1 MPHGCFDVY
10 GAIILGRSRIRL
22 ERHKMKGYLVVNHF
36 LMSAKFEELYGWLK
50 NAADKIGMELIIKT
64 NVDLMTCLGAGVKKE
79 ADIDF
84 VLFWDKDIKLARLL
98 EARGYRVFNS
108 AESIGVCDDKAL
120 THIALEK
127 ANIPMPKTWF
137 SPMTYE
143 NIGYTDIDFLA
154 SVEECLGYPMVVKEC
169 CGSFGQQVY
178 LCQNREEVKQYLG
191 RNVIFQ
197 EYLASSFGRDLRL
210 QVVGGRVITAMY
222 RYSENGDFR
231 ANISNGGKMKPYHWT
246 KEQEELAVRSTK
258 AIGLDFAGVDILFGE
273 QEEPIVCEVNSNA
286 HFKNIYDCTGVN
298 TAEYILKYVKKTI

>member
-1 MPHGCFDVY
+1 
-10 GAIILGRSRIRL
+10 
-22 ERHKMKGYLVVNHF
+22 MKGYLVVNHF
-36 LMSAKFEELYGWLK
+36 LRSEKFEELYGWLVR
-50 NAADKIGMELIIKT
+50 AADKLKMELVIRT
-64 NVDLMTCLGAGVKKE
+64 NVDLMSCMGDGVGKE
-79 ADIDF
+79 EDIHF

-108 AESIGVCDDKAL
+108 AEAIGVCDDKSL

-127 ANIPMPKTWF
+127 AGIRMPRTWF

-143 NIGYTDIDFLA
+143 NIGYTDVSFIER
-154 SVEECLGYPMVVKEC
+154 VEKCLGYPMVVKEC

-178 LCQNREEVKQYLG
+178 LCEKREEVLQHLG

-197 EYLASSFGRDLRL
+197 EYLSSSFGRDIRL
-210 QVVGGRVITAMY
+210 QVVGDKVITAMY

-231 ANISNGGKMKPYHWT
+231 ANISNGGKMKPYQWT

-258 AIGLDFAGVDILFGE
+258 AIGLDFAGVDILFGDKD
-273 QEEPIVCEVNSNA
+273 EPVVCEVNSNA

-298 TAEYILKYVKKTI
+298 TADYIMEYIKKTVE